1 MEKPI
6 IKKDSNQEIQKPQIL
21 IDINPESLE
30 GKNQND
36 HTLNKTILPK
46 TSNQQSP
53 LLMSV
58 NSLCEPVKKF
68 VIEEAFLDLKKTINH
83 DFLYHF
89 NLKILLKVF
98 KGLIARQLLEQSLN
112 QLSITKANVAGD
124 LGDSNQFGLKFDAL
138 LVEDKKSIVC
148 HLKTQPPKDR
158 VFIIRKTKWDYLKR
172 ECKKNTGRV
181 PDYLFFI
188 QIFKN
193 SLDDLFRN
201 YESRNLEEN
210 LSILEEWVSNYSGN
224 YSAEILGYLNGVD
237 VEKLTDS
244 CILQP
249 EGLTLNKPSF
259 WCYANDSCLKPISD
273 FCVR

>member
-6 IKKDSNQEIQKPQIL
+6 IKKDSNQEVQEPQIL

-36 HTLNKTILPK
+36 LTLNKTILPK
-46 TSNQQSP
+46 TPNHESP

-112 QLSITKANVAGD
+112 QLSITKASVAGD

-138 LVEDKKSIVC
+138 LVEDKQSIVC

-172 ECKKNTGRV
+172 ECKKNTGRA

-188 QIFKN
+188 QIYKN
-193 SLDDLFRN
+193 SLDDSFRN
-201 YESRNLEEN
+201 FESRNLEEN
-210 LSILEEWVSNYSGN
+210 LSILE
-224 YSAEILGYLNGVD
+224 
-237 VEKLTDS
+237 K
-244 CILQP
+244 
-249 EGLTLNKPSF
+249 
-259 WCYANDSCLKPISD
+259 
-273 FCVR
+273 